1 MVQGLLDFFTGGGQ
15 YADPNNIDPRTGVPM
30 GDVRQ
35 AAWNSIGNMS
45 ALLLAAGQPM
55 APQQRAAY
63 LAQLGNAAGSVN
75 TDLYNASQRRL
86 MQARSQREMQ
96 EMEENKRLD
105 AMLNDPAQLQS
116 LGVSAEQARVLGRGG
131 VKQLLANR
139 LSQSPLTAEAERL
152 KLDEAR
158 TGASVRQQLFSAID
172 ADTSLN
178 DQQKVLF
185 KANPDLYAK
194 RFAPQAYRPMT
205 TEERTTFGIKPDV
218 PAYMTAEGPK
228 VLSTGGT
235 TVNIGGDTNAD
246 AKLREELSK
255 DEGARLSKLQG
266 AANTAAGSLQDFQ
279 VLDELITM
287 APQGPVTGR
296 LAQAFPGV
304 SSAGVLFN
312 SFVNRIAPTLRVEGS
327 GATSDIEYE
336 GMLRSLPALQ
346 NKPDANRAIS
356 EVFKQK
362 ADINI
367 RRGDIITKYQNGE
380 ITANDMRNQLTTL
393 NRQSILSPQLK
404 QMLGE
409 VSGGPAIGTVQDGF
423 RFKGGD
429 PKDRNSWEKI

>member
-1 MVQGLLDFFTGGGQ
+1 MVDGLLDFFTGGGQ

-86 MQARSQREMQ
+86 MMARSQREMQ
-96 EMEENKRLD
+96 EMDENKRLD
-105 AMLNDPAQLQS
+105 AMLNDPAQLQAV
-116 LGVSAEQARVLGRGG
+116 GVSPEQARVLGRGG
-131 VKQLLANR
+131 VRQLLANR
-139 LSQSPLTAEAERL
+139 LSQSPETAEANRL

-158 TGASVRQQLFSAID
+158 TGAAVRQQLFSAID
-172 ADTSLN
+172 ADTTLN

-194 RFAPQAYRPMT
+194 RFSPAAYRPLT
-205 TEERTTFGIKPDV
+205 AEERTTFGIKPEV

-228 VLSTGGT
+228 VLGGGGT
-235 TVNIGGDTNAD
+235 TVNIGGDTDAD
-246 AKLREELSK
+246 AKMREELNK
-255 DEGARLSKLQG
+255 KRGADLAKYQA
-266 AANTAAGSLQDFQ
+266 AANTSAGSLQDFQ

-296 LAQAFPGV
+296 LAQTFPGV

-336 GMLRSLPALQ
+336 GMLRSLPSLV
-346 NKPDANRAIS
+346 NKPEANSAIS

-362 ADINI
+362 AEINLK
-367 RRGDIITKYQNGE
+367 RGDIITQYENGQ
-380 ITANDMRNQLTTL
+380 ITAAQMRDQLNTL
-393 NRQSILSPQLK
+393 NRQSILSPRLK
-404 QMLGE
+404 QMIGDMG
-409 VSGGPAIGTVQDGF
+409 GGPRPVAGGNVTQNADGSYTYAP
-423 RFKGGD
+423 GG
-429 PKDRNSWEKI
+429 R

>member
-1 MVQGLLDFFTGGGQ
+1 MVQGLLDFFTGGGD
-15 YADPNNIDPRTGVPM
+15 YSDPSKIDPRYGVPM
-30 GDVRQ
+30 SDVRQ

-63 LAQLGNAAGSVN
+63 LAQLGQAGGSLN

-86 MQARSQREMQ
+86 MQARTQREQQ
-96 EMEENKRLD
+96 EMEEDKRLGEV
-105 AMLNDPAQLQS
+105 LKDPAQLQS
-116 LGVSAEQARVLGRGG
+116 LGISPQQAQFLGRGG
-131 VKQLLANR
+131 VRQLLANR
-139 LSQSPLTAEAERL
+139 MSQSPEAL
-152 KLDEAR
+152 EAKR
-158 TGASVRQQLFSAID
+158 IELEQLRSGQTTRQQLFSAID
-172 ADTSLN
+172 ADPNLN
-178 DQQKVLF
+178 EQQKVLF
-185 KANPDLYAK
+185 KAQPDLYAK
-194 RFAPQAYRPMT
+194 RFAPPAYRPMT
-205 TEERTTFGIKPDV
+205 AEERTTFGIKPEV
-218 PAYMTAEGPK
+218 PAYMTSEGPK
-228 VLSTGGT
+228 VLGGSNT

-246 AKLREELSK
+246 ADLRKELSK
-255 DEGARLSKLQG
+255 DEGARLSKLQA
-266 AANTAAGSLQDFQ
+266 AANTAGGSLQDFQ

-346 NKPDANRAIS
+346 NKPDANRTIA

-367 RRGDIITKYQNGE
+367 RRGDIITKYQNQE
-380 ITANDMRNQLTTL
+380 ITANEMRNQLTAL
-393 NRQSILSPQLK
+393 NRQSILTPQLK
-404 QMLGE
+404 QLLGE
-409 VSGGPAIGTVQDGF
+409 ISGGPAIGTVQDGY

>member
-1 MVQGLLDFFTGGGQ
+1 MQGLLDFFTGGGE
-15 YADPNNIDPRTGVPM
+15 YADPTKIDPRYGVPM
-30 GDVRQ
+30 SDVRQ

-63 LAQLGNAAGSVN
+63 LAQLGQAAGGIN
-75 TDLYNASQRRL
+75 TDLYNAAQRRL
-86 MQARSQREMQ
+86 MTARTQEQQREMQ
-96 EMEENKRLD
+96 ENQRLD
-105 AMLNDPAQLQS
+105 EILKDPVQLQT
-116 LGVSAEQARVLGRGG
+116 LGINPQQAQFLGRGG
-131 VKQLLANR
+131 VRQLLANR
-139 LSQSPLTAEAERL
+139 MSQSPEAAEAKRL
-152 KLDEAR
+152 ELEQLR
-158 TGASVRQQLFSAID
+158 SGADLRRQMMQSID
-172 ADTSLN
+172 ADPNLN
-178 DQQKVLF
+178 DQQRVLF

-194 RFAPQAYRPMT
+194 RFAPPAYRPMT
-205 TEERTTFGIKPDV
+205 AEERATFGIKPEV
-218 PAYMTAEGPK
+218 PAYMTNEGPK

-255 DEGARLSKLQG
+255 DEGARLSKLLG
-266 AANTAAGSLQDFQ
+266 AANTSAGTAQDFQ
-279 VLDELITM
+279 VLDELIGM

-346 NKPDANRAIS
+346 NKPDANRTIA

-367 RRGDIITKYQNGE
+367 TRGDIITKYQNGE
-380 ITANDMRNQLTTL
+380 ITANEMRNQLTAL
-393 NRQSILSPQLK
+393 NRRSILSPQLK

-409 VSGGPAIGTVQDGF
+409 MTGGPAIGTVQDGF